1 MTSEALGDEAK
12 PNASNIS
19 QHTPPKSLDATK
31 TIFDDDGTSHSSKA
45 QRSNDAG
52 IKYIVFVGNM
62 SYDVTADDL
71 AKHMSDTCGEM
82 PRVRLLTKKGDPSA
96 LEKLSNS
103 KQRLSPRARHRI
115 HLHLCPRVV
124 RLLNFQ
130 MRLLCKRHFVFI
142 IPYSGGG
149 KSTSNSP
156 LAVVVRASAAKKKS
170 KPRTLTWIRS
180 DGRYS
185 RSM

>member
-103 KQRLSPRARHRI
+103 K
-115 HLHLCPRVV
+115 
-124 RLLNFQ
+124 
-130 MRLLCKRHFVFI
+130 
-142 IPYSGGG
+142 
-149 KSTSNSP
+149 
-156 LAVVVRASAAKKKS
+156 KK
-170 KPRTLTWIRS
+170 
-180 DGRYS
+180 
-185 RSM
+185 